1 MSTSLES
8 PRQPCG
14 GRPSTAAAAA
24 TGPHGLDNPSWAA
37 LTGPHRHLAEVLGG
51 AARYPADVSPF
62 VALAD
67 PADPRGWADLAALMG
82 PGADVA
88 LAGVREAPDGWEENW
103 SAEGVQLVAGPGLRA
118 RPEPEAVRLTAADVP
133 EMLDLV
139 ERTKPGPFAVRTIE
153 LGAYYGIRRG
163 GRLVAMAG
171 ERLKLDGWTE
181 ISAVCTDA
189 DHRGQGLG
197 GRLVL
202 HTADGIVARGE
213 TPFLHAAASNTN
225 AIRLYEAIGFT
236 LRRTTFF
243 RGLRVPADAAQPHTT
258 TQTTQATQADDE

>member
-1 MSTSLES
+1 MATSLES
-8 PRQPCG
+8 PQQPCG
-14 GRPSTAAAAA
+14 PDSVAQAAAAQS
-24 TGPHGLDNPSWAA
+24 HGLDNPSWAA

-67 PADPRGWADLAALMG
+67 PADPQGWADLAALMG

-88 LAGVREAPDGWEENW
+88 LAGVTAVPEGWEEQW

-118 RPEPEAVRLTAADVP
+118 ETEPEAVLLTAADVP
-133 EMLDLV
+133 EMLGLV
-139 ERTKPGPFAVRTIE
+139 QRTKPGPFAVRTIE
-153 LGAYYGIRRG
+153 LGAYYGVRRD

-197 GRLVL
+197 GRLVR
-202 HTADGIVARGE
+202 HTAAGILARGE

-236 LRRTTFF
+236 LRRTTYF
-243 RGLRVPADAAQPHTT
+243 RGVRVPAAG
-258 TQTTQATQADDE
+258 E